1 MYTERYNTTASL
13 GALTN
18 CLGGVARCLGYMQ
31 RARGG
36 LTGKSVTKIFSVTNR
51 GEQTKNEMR
60 ICILFATIQTI
71 VYWVLMAAQTN
82 IRMSKICP
90 TSHLTTFFL

>member
-1 MYTERYNTTASL
+1 M
-13 GALTN
+13 
-18 CLGGVARCLGYMQ
+18 RCLGDMQ

-36 LTGKSVTKIFSVTNR
+36 VTGKSVTKIFSVTNR
-51 GEQTKNEMR
+51 GEQTKNELR
-60 ICILFATIQTI
+60 ICILFATIQTF

-90 TSHLTTFFL
+90 TSHLTTFFSAIS